1 MLRYLRRTTNAA
13 RGHPLCFPTFVLLFL
28 FGSKLVMLSAVA
40 NTDNETCDGYS
51 TQIDVVNN
59 NNKDCLQTSY
69 YFWRCPNLES
79 ALELVMKLSS
89 DINPSICIKIY
100 RRKVEHLT
108 KNYIFRQS
116 GSKIKIFNRYP
127 KEQVTIKCRN
137 FDEGTSYGISFIN
150 NNKVELANLNFE
162 NCGGPH
168 ETYYRR
174 NDDNQASQKLHKM
187 NLTTV
192 LNFENIKQNINIRNI
207 RITDF
212 QGYGI
217 AMTDCAGEIHLSDL
231 VLNTNTP
238 VQCDFDNMKG
248 IVNNQ
253 F

>member
-59 NNKDCLQTSY
+59 TNKDCVHIWY
-69 YFWRCPNLES
+69 NIFYKCPNLES
-79 ALELVMKLSS
+79 ALELVVKLL
-89 DINPSICIKIY
+89 DIKPSICIKINPW
-100 RRKVEHLT
+100 KVENLT
-108 KNYIFRQS
+108 KNHIFRQS

-127 KEQVTIKCRN
+127 KKPVTIKCGN

-150 NNKVELANLNFE
+150 NNKVELANINFE